1 VILPHTYVYVDM
13 CICHTFMY
21 AMLYMYIWICIYI
34 YIYTY
39 TYRDISTRYN
49 NMTVKGNT
57 PSDTT
62 ERKAAF
68 ERREAQKR
76 YFFLINTQL
85 VHLPN
90 KRTTDIFTV

>member
-21 AMLYMYIWICIYI
+21 AMLYMYIWICI